1 MGFVVMQGIFKP
13 NMLPL
18 EEKKKVKNTLL
29 NVLVE
34 PSQNKVVK
42 NFKAGSITIANARSN
57 TIKDVENTC
66 TITKKSMS
74 EKSGEKNKVISNE
87 IASIQSSNNKLDNTV
102 HTLSEALSS
111 VDEAVIRGSG
121 IKAYDL
127 IQKKKSYFCFN
138 GNNYFV
144 NSYSRPNNFPHNIR
158 STKRYLLHVTLIALD
173 AMLMDFAAVR

>member
-34 PSQNKVVK
+34 PNQNKVVK
-42 NFKAGSITIANARSN
+42 NFKAGSIAIANARSN

-66 TITKKSMS
+66 TITEKSMS

-102 HTLSEALSS
+102 YTLS
-111 VDEAVIRGSG
+111 
-121 IKAYDL
+121 
-127 IQKKKSYFCFN
+127 
-138 GNNYFV
+138 
-144 NSYSRPNNFPHNIR
+144 
-158 STKRYLLHVTLIALD
+158 
-173 AMLMDFAAVR
+173 